1 MVSWMHNAGV
11 FCRLADPGRL
21 PRRRFLCDGSGC
33 GSFKV
38 LERIVGRGGSS
49 FSRAISA
56 RSCLFSARNSSM
68 IRNRLSTR
76 GVRCSGG
83 TSMPAILIGSAP
95 SMPHK
100 KHPNRPPSKDQFHG
114 VIEKLHRHPSSMDGS
129 LAYLERLAS
138 PMTLPGVPEPTG

>member
-114 VIEKLHRHPSSMDGS
+114 VIEKLQTI
-129 LAYLERLAS
+129 LAFIEEQEEDL
-138 PMTLPGVPEPTG
+138 